1 MTGLPVGDTRE
12 VYLRGALFSAT
23 DKIPSISCI
32 HATVGDYLATG
43 NMTFAMG
50 DDTFMTDPGGLG
62 YSSVLEDM
70 KSEGKGVNGS
80 LWRQGNP
87 PYVQVKM
94 KWRRDDTHAYEEHL
108 RRMTY
113 SPYQVLIFT
122 GSVLLKGHIETAVL
136 DQDCVGTSYIGYTI
150 SVVRGDV

>member
-1 MTGLPVGDTRE
+1 VD
-12 VYLRGALFSAT
+12 V
-23 DKIPSISCI
+23 IPSISCV
-32 HATVGDYLATG
+32 HATSGEYLATG
-43 NMTFAMG
+43 NMTFSRG
-50 DDTFMTDPGGLG
+50 NNTFMSDPGGLG
-62 YSSVLEDM
+62 YSSVMEDM

-87 PYVQVKM
+87 PYVNVNIN
-94 KWRRDDTHAYEEHL
+94 WRRDSTLAYEEHL

-136 DQDCVGTSYIGYTI
+136 DEKTVGTSKIGYTVSI
-150 SVVRGDV
+150 VRGDI